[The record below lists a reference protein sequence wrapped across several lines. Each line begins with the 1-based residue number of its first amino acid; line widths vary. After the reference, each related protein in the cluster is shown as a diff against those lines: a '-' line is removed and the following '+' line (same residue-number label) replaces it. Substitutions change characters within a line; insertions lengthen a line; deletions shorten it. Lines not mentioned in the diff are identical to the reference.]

1 VKIGQC
7 DRMKQ
12 KISPVD
18 YEKALFEKLVYEF
31 QPSGCRVV
39 WDDRSVTGR
48 YSGVKRQL
56 DVAVY
61 RGNED
66 RPFLVADAK
75 RRTRKIDVSV
85 IESFMGQLDDV
96 AAKIGAIASPLG
108 FSGGAKRRAT
118 ASNIRILVMSVDE
131 ALEMNWRVVA
141 QMIFPGDP
149 TFHPELAAAL
159 YRLQRGEEADRIVD
173 AIEQVPLEEWQSFVA
188 YGLSN
193 RLPETADF
201 LWFIAIH
208 HDDDGW
214 RFNAIERLIA
224 SGMLDQFDVNRLF
237 SQEGDPEILQLLR
250 ESGFG

>member
-1 VKIGQC
+1 
-7 DRMKQ
+7 MKN
-12 KISPVD
+12 KISPGE
-18 YEKALFEKLVYEF
+18 YEEALYQKLLYEL
-31 QPSGCRVV
+31 QPSGFRVV
-39 WDDRSVTGR
+39 RDDRSVRGR
-48 YSGVKRQL
+48 FSAVKRQL
-56 DVAVY
+56 DIAVY
-61 RGNED
+61 QVNQD

-75 RRTRKIDVSV
+75 RRTRKIDVSG
-85 IESFMGQLDDV
+85 IESFIGQLDDV
-96 AAKIGAIASPLG
+96 GAKIGVIASPLG
-108 FSGGAKRRAT
+108 FSGGAERRAT
-118 ASNIRILVMSVDE
+118 ASDITILVMSVDE

-159 YRLQRGEEADRIVD
+159 YRLQRGEEADRILD

-188 YGLSN
+188 YGLTN

-214 RFNAIERLIA
+214 RFNAVEQLIA
-224 SGMLDQFDVNRLF
+224 SGVLDQFDVNRLL
-237 SQEGDPEILQLLR
+237 SQERDPEILHLLR